1 WELVSLKRVLA
12 ESSPGALSAYSDT
25 GDPCSGAWGDR
36 VTCNEAG
43 QIIALNFTAEGL
55 TGALPGKELSRFRTL
70 QSLDF
75 GQNSF
80 MGKIPPEMASLTS
93 LTYLSLAFNNL
104 TGKVPSWLGLSFLN
118 LVELHL
124 SDNHLEKP
132 LPESIGG
139 LQVLRTMDL
148 SRNRLIG
155 SIPQSIH
162 GCNSATRLS
171 LAFNSLT
178 GSIPASIGSMR
189 SLQALDLQSNQLSG
203 SIPQEI
209 GQATTLT
216 LLSLDRNLL
225 SGPITP
231 SLGKLPLLRNLTLS
245 NNHLDGPIPE
255 SLQYLPLL
263 AHLDTSH
270 NTGINGSLPGSLAV
284 LTTLQTLSLQYCSL
298 SGSLPPSLT
307 LLPLLSSLH
316 LSHNLLSGPLPP
328 LLSSLSALS
337 TLHLS
342 HNLFSGVIPDPICDM
357 PMVADLDLS
366 ANQLQGTIP
375 PCLVEM
381 PTLQILSVA
390 FNNLS
395 GPVPELPDGSELQFI
410 YNHNCLDDAPEQAC
424 AAGLHATP
432 YVPPT
437 SAPSSNSSTSDT
449 SSSTSSIPPLAYVL
463 LALLIVTVVCVV
475 LFGLFGTVH
484 HIKVKAS
491 KKKQMTHLP
500 EFSVSRLRAATR
512 GFSSEHG
519 RGSFGTAYIA
529 YDLFPEASG
538 GVEGGR
544 GQGAAHGHG
553 HGHGYMQ
560 ANSHPMP
567 PAVPNPERHGLL
579 KRARD
584 PDSFSESAFCQ
595 KVALLAAASN
605 SHPCMVHVRGFCA
618 NGGERMVVLEMVTG
632 GTLRQRMI
640 RGDLDALT
648 WQERVQVA
656 VDVASALYHLHY
668 NHTPPFVHRAVTSS
682 NVLLT
687 EDMTAKP
694 RVASL
699 QAAIQQFLQALPFF
713 LSLPSFFP
721 CCPLPSP
728 AVGTIPGRSTDD
740 AFDGG
745 RSAGRAHLQMMP
757 MTPPFALPH
766 LRALLALLPCPSAA
780 QPVSTIPGRSTDD
793 ASNGRCSA
801 GRGIA
806 LKHKSQALPPLLI
819 CCLSPVD
826 PLTLDPVNSRHHSW
840 TIHR

>member
-1 WELVSLKRVLA
+1 MGPYQDRWLFPLSHSSL
-12 ESSPGALSAYSDT
+12 SPPSLPPPTPSTLSA
-25 GDPCSGAWGDR
+25 
-36 VTCNEAG
+36 
-43 QIIALNFTAEGL
+43 
-55 TGALPGKELSRFRTL
+55 LPYHY
-70 QSLDF
+70 Q
-75 GQNSF
+75 
-80 MGKIPPEMASLTS
+80 
-93 LTYLSLAFNNL
+93 
-104 TGKVPSWLGLSFLN
+104 
-118 LVELHL
+118 
-124 SDNHLEKP
+124 
-132 LPESIGG
+132 
-139 LQVLRTMDL
+139 
-148 SRNRLIG
+148 
-155 SIPQSIH
+155 
-162 GCNSATRLS
+162 
-171 LAFNSLT
+171 
-178 GSIPASIGSMR
+178 
-189 SLQALDLQSNQLSG
+189 
-203 SIPQEI
+203 
-209 GQATTLT
+209 
-216 LLSLDRNLL
+216 
-225 SGPITP
+225 
-231 SLGKLPLLRNLTLS
+231 
-245 NNHLDGPIPE
+245 
-255 SLQYLPLL
+255 
-263 AHLDTSH
+263 
-270 NTGINGSLPGSLAV
+270 
-284 LTTLQTLSLQYCSL
+284 SLQYCSL

-328 LLSSLSALS
+328 LLSSLSALT

-357 PMVADLDLS
+357 RMVADLDLS

-381 PTLQILSVA
+381 PTLRILSVA

-410 YNHNCLDDAPEQAC
+410 YDHNCLDDAPEQAC
-424 AAGLHATP
+424 TAGLHATP

-437 SAPSSNSSTSDT
+437 VHPTFGIRAPSAARCHSGMCCPLSQ
-449 SSSTSSIPPLAYVL
+449 SSSPSFQSSSPFPPPFHPPASIPPLAYVLLALLIVTVISSIPPLAYVL

-512 GFSSEHG
+512 GFSTEHG

-529 YDLFPEASG
+529 YDLFPEGSG
-538 GVEGGR
+538 GAEGGR

-553 HGHGYMQ
+553 HGYMQ
-560 ANSHPMP
+560 ANSHAML

-687 EDMTAKP
+687 EDMTAKLSDLGLARGSSDASGFRP
-694 RVASL
+694 LQSSLGVATTADVLAYGVLLLELITGQTADGTTQIVATS
-699 QAAIQQFLQALPFF
+699 APFL
-713 LSLPSFFP
+713 
-721 CCPLPSP
+721 
-728 AVGTIPGRSTDD
+728 DD
-740 AFDGG
+740 P
-745 RSAGRAHLQMMP
+745 QMMP
-757 MTPPFALPH
+757 LMADAQLGGHFDRPQLEVLASLA
-766 LRALLALLPCPSAA
+766 RACVLVRSRLAVHVC
-780 QPVSTIPGRSTDD
+780 T
-793 ASNGRCSA
+793 
-801 GRGIA
+801 
-806 LKHKSQALPPLLI
+806 
-819 CCLSPVD
+819 
-826 PLTLDPVNSRHHSW
+826 
-840 TIHR
+840 